1 MTQLPH
7 SKGCF
12 VCGARNPIGLRL
24 RFRTDG
30 KIVET
35 DFVPSREHNGFVNVI
50 HGGILATLLDEI
62 MVWACGVE
70 TRQFAYCAEMTV
82 RYLSPSRPGEGIRAR
97 AELVE
102 NKRGR
107 LLLARGELF
116 GPAGQILATATGK
129 YLPVKDV
136 PFASLL
142 EDFEGTSE
150 ELGNFFGKPPAK

>member
-1 MTQLPH
+1 VTELPH

-12 VCGARNPIGLRL
+12 VCGAHNRIGLKL

-30 KIVET
+30 KMVET
-35 DFVPSREHNGFVNVI
+35 DFIPGAEHNGFVNVT

-70 TRQFAYCAEMTV
+70 TRNFAYCAEMNV
-82 RYLSPSRPGEGIRAR
+82 RYLSPSRPGESIRAR
-97 AELVE
+97 GELVE

-107 LLLARGELF
+107 LFLARGELL
-116 GPAGQILATATGK
+116 GQAGQTIATSTGK

-142 EDFEGTSE
+142 EDFEGTKE
-150 ELGNFFGKPPAK
+150 QLQNFFGRERI